1 MEIDYL
7 RFALAILATFR
18 IARILPLDD
27 GPLYIFERVRII
39 TQKKALEEHKRKN
52 KDKKEGEKKEDSL
65 GIWTNIY
72 DAVTCPYCQ
81 GLYFSFLCILLLI
94 YPTIY
99 GDIFLLI
106 FALAGAQTLL
116 QKWTE
121 K

>member
-1 MEIDYL
+1 MEIDIFRL
-7 RFALAILATFR
+7 AIAILATFR
-18 IARILPLDD
+18 IARLLPLDD
-27 GPLYIFERVRII
+27 GPLYIFERIRIF
-39 TQKKALEEHKRKN
+39 TGKMAVAEK
-52 KDKKEGEKKEDSL
+52 GEL
-65 GIWTNIY
+65 GFWHNFN
-72 DAVTCPYCQ
+72 DAVLCPYCQ
-81 GLYFSFLCILLLI
+81 GLYFAFLCILLLI